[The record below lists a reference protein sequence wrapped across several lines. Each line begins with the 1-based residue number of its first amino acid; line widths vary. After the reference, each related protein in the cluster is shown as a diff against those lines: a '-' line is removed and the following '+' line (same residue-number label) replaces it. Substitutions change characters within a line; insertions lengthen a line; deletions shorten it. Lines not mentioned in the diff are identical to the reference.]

1 MSEERAPTLT
11 PVAGGF
17 MVRMRCGTTARERI
31 TITAKD
37 EPQALARYWRLRRM
51 VDALVRAKRGPEAS
65 VLVKEAA
72 ASKTERAFMG
82 VERAAADLAATP
94 LDASAPSAPV
104 VTYGEVVR
112 QWLSGDIIRAFPG
125 EVKSKVES
133 TIEQQWGMYNK
144 LILGARTTSGGN
156 VPLGER
162 PVSAITKADLIEVK
176 KALPKM
182 SQGRRRYYCML
193 LAAPLRLAVYP
204 LDVIERSPVPPGFVP
219 PKGGTRAFTYLYPE
233 EEAQTLA
240 CVRIPFMQRF
250 AFGLTARNGMRISET
265 LGLEEGDLDLKRG
278 NISLDRNKTRM
289 PRAWKLD
296 DDCARA
302 LRLYV
307 AMHPP
312 KGGLLFPGME
322 LAHTAQR
329 FRTYLRW
336 AGCERRDLFA
346 LTDERRPM
354 RVHDLRASF
363 VTLALAAERG
373 APNCELWIR
382 DRTGHTTTAMMEVY
396 RRWSR
401 FALDNDQGW
410 FAPLDQAL
418 PELVAFARGGRSL
431 VADALGQAEGGPEGG
446 PALTNQHQ
454 KT

>member
-1 MSEERAPTLT
+1 MHNERPPTLP
-11 PVAGGF
+11 PVEGGYLA
-17 MVRMRCGTTARERI
+17 RMRCGTTARERI
-31 TITAKD
+31 VIVAKD
-37 EPQALARYWRLRRM
+37 GPQALARYWRLRRM
-51 VDALVRAKRGPEAS
+51 VDGLVKAKRGPEAL

-72 ASKTERAFMG
+72 SAKTERAFMG

-94 LDASAPSAPV
+94 LSATDARAV

-112 QWLSGDIIRAFPG
+112 QWLSGEIVRDFPG
-125 EVKSKVES
+125 EVKTKTETTVA
-133 TIEQQWGMYNK
+133 QQWGMYNK

-162 PVSAITKADLIEVK
+162 PVGAITKADLIEIK
-176 KALPKM
+176 KGLPKM

-219 PKGGTRAFTYLYPE
+219 PKGDTRAFTYLYPD

-240 CVRIPFMQRF
+240 CVRIEFMQRF

-265 LGLEEGDLDLKRG
+265 LGLEEKDLDLKRG
-278 NISLDRNKTRM
+278 NLTLDHNKTKR

-296 DDCARA
+296 DDCTRA

-307 AMHPP
+307 AMTSPN
-312 KGGLLFPGME
+312 GGLLFPGME

-336 AGCERRDLFA
+336 AGCERRELFA
-346 LTDERRPM
+346 LTAERRPM

-363 VTLALAAERG
+363 VTLALAAGRG
-373 APNCELWIR
+373 APNVEMWIR
-382 DRTGHTTTAMMEVY
+382 DRTGHTSTKMMEHY
-396 RRWSR
+396 RRLSR
-401 FALDNDQGW
+401 FALDNEQGW
-410 FAPLDQAL
+410 FSPLDEAI
-418 PELVAFARGGRSL
+418 PELVEFARGGRSL
-431 VADALGQAEGGPEGG
+431 LADALTLATEGGPKGG
-446 PALTNQHQ
+446 PKAR
-454 KT
+454 K